1 MHSLVSHSF
10 RCKAPNNGCSHRR
23 ITSCFKIF
31 CNIYHLLLDYFNF
44 SSILEDFFMKGS
56 TIWYLQRSSAIINL
70 IYIVYVFYFIYSSEL
85 TFESWNNFF
94 YSPVMIFLTLCFF
107 ASVIVHS
114 FIGLWT
120 VGTDYL
126 TRRTIGFLSYRI
138 SKYAD
143 TLRSIYTVVFSLFGL
158 SYLIVSLTII
168 FNNIS

>member
-1 MHSLVSHSF
+1 
-10 RCKAPNNGCSHRR
+10 
-23 ITSCFKIF
+23 
-31 CNIYHLLLDYFNF
+31 
-44 SSILEDFFMKGS
+44 MKGS

-70 IYIVYVFYFIYSSEL
+70 IYIGYIFYFIYSSEL
-85 TFESWNNFF
+85 TFEGWNNFF
-94 YSPVMIFLTLCFF
+94 YSPIMIFLTLCFF
-107 ASVIVHS
+107 ASVIIHS